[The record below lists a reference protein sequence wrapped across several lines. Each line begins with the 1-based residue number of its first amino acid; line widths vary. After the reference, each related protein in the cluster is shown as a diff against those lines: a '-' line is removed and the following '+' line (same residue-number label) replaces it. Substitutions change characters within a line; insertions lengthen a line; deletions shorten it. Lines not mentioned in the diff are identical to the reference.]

1 MFKIGDYVTM
11 KHYIYGEHIMPIFKI
26 KSIDDSKIRITD
38 IITEITYLMVSD
50 ESLGIPNDS
59 LIGIEE
65 AADELI
71 RYFVELEDYAKYNYN
86 NLYTIRH
93 KYSNCDDW
101 LEYYKDFY
109 EKTYRKTR

>member
-1 MFKIGDYVTM
+1 
-11 KHYIYGEHIMPIFKI
+11 MPLFKI
-26 KSIDDSKIRITD
+26 KSIEDSKIRVTD
-38 IITEITYLMVSD
+38 IITGVTYLMVSD
-50 ESLGIPNDS
+50 EN

-65 AADELI
+65 AAEELT
-71 RYFVELEDYAKYNYN
+71 RYFAELEDYAKYNYN